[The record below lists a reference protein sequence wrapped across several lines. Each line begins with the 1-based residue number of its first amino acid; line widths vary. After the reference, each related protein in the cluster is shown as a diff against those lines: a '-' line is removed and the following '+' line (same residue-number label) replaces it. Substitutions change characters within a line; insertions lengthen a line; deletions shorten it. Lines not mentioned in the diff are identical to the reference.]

1 MFGIIGA
8 MAVEVDALI
17 EKLENKKTAVH
28 SGIIYVQGQ
37 LGGTEAVVARCGMG
51 KVNAAICAQTMVL
64 MYKPQAIV
72 NIGVAGAIS
81 PTVKIGDIV
90 IAKAAVQHDMD
101 LTAVGVE
108 RGFIEEIGT
117 ALLPCAANMAS
128 RLENATK
135 KACGAGDKYFIG
147 VVATGDQFIH
157 SGEIKTDILQ
167 SFNALACEME
177 GAAIAHV
184 CAVNGVAWGI
194 LRTISDNA
202 NDDSTFDFNE
212 FVQVAA
218 EKSVKIICEFLTTSD
233 FSTSAPQ

>member
-17 EKLENKKTAVH
+17 EKLENQKIAVH
-28 SGIIYVQGQ
+28 SGITYVHGR
-37 LGGTEAVVARCGMG
+37 LGGAEVVVARCGMG
-51 KVNAAICAQTMVL
+51 KVNAAICAQTMIL
-64 MYKPQAIV
+64 MYKPLAIV

-81 PTVKIGDIV
+81 PAVKIGDIV
-90 IAKAAVQHDMD
+90 IASTAVQHDMD

-117 ALLPCAANMAS
+117 ALLPCAANVAS

-135 KACGAGDKYFIG
+135 KACGAGDNYYIG
-147 VVATGDQFIH
+147 TVATGDQFIH
-157 SGEIKTDILQ
+157 NKETKAALLEN
-167 SFNALACEME
+167 FNALACEME

-184 CAVNGVAWGI
+184 CAVNGVDCGI
-194 LRTISDNA
+194 LRTISDA
-202 NDDSTFDFNE
+202 ADDDSSFDFNE

-218 EKSVKIICEFLTTSD
+218 EKSVKIICEFLCT
-233 FSTSAPQ
+233 P